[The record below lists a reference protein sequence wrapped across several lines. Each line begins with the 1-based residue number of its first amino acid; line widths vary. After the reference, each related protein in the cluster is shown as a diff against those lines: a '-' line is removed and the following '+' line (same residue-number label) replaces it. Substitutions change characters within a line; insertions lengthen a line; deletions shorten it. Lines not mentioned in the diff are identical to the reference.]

1 MKASEIRNLSAKE
14 LDAKL
19 LELKD
24 ELFKLRFQQAI
35 NQLEN
40 PMRIS
45 AVKKDIARVKTV
57 IRDIELHG
65 KERGDMPVGGYGI
78 FTLKDARD
86 VFAAAF
92 Q

>member
-1 MKASEIRNLSAKE
+1 MKASEIRKLSAAE

-35 NQLEN
+35 NQLDN

-45 AVKKDIARVKTV
+45 AVKKDIARIKTV
-57 IRDIELHG
+57 QRDIELHG
-65 KERGDMPVGGYGI
+65 
-78 FTLKDARD
+78 ANS
-86 VFAAAF
+86 
-92 Q
+92 

>member
-1 MKASEIRNLSAKE
+1 MKASEVRKLSAKE

-35 NQLEN
+35 NQLDN

-57 IRDIELHG
+57 QRDIELHG
-65 KERGDMPVGGYGI
+65 ENS
-78 FTLKDARD
+78 
-86 VFAAAF
+86 
-92 Q
+92 

>member
-1 MKASEIRNLSAKE
+1 MKASEIRKLSAEE

-35 NQLEN
+35 NQLDN

-45 AVKKDIARVKTV
+45 AVKKDIARIKT
-57 IRDIELHG
+57 IQRDVELHG
-65 KERGDMPVGGYGI
+65 
-78 FTLKDARD
+78 ANS
-86 VFAAAF
+86 
-92 Q
+92 

>member
-1 MKASEIRNLSAKE
+1 MKANEIKKLSPSE

-24 ELFKLRFQQAI
+24 ELFKLRFQQVI
-35 NQLEN
+35 NQLDN

-65 KERGDMPVGGYGI
+65 NEG
-78 FTLKDARD
+78 
-86 VFAAAF
+86 
-92 Q
+92 

>member
-1 MKASEIRNLSAKE
+1 MKASEIKKMSAAE

-35 NQLEN
+35 NQLDN

-45 AVKKDIARVKTV
+45 AVKKDIARVLTV
-57 IRDIELHG
+57 KRDVELHG
-65 KERGDMPVGGYGI
+65 N
-78 FTLKDARD
+78 DA
-86 VFAAAF
+86 
-92 Q
+92 